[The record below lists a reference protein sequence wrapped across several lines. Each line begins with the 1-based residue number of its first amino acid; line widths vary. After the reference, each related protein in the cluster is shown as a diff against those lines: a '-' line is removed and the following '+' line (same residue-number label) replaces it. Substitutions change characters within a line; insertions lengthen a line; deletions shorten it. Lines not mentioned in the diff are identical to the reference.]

1 MLRRDYRQLA
11 IVCVLAGIVLRA
23 LTPLGYMP
31 SSLDSGY
38 LFELCPEQLPAGFLV
53 AKVAPGH
60 QHHHDHGSS
69 SSDSPATTP
78 DQCQIGHLLF
88 SAIAADTP
96 TLDLPE
102 AAAQDKFVPAADK
115 ELRRTTLT
123 AYRTRAPPA

>member
-11 IVCVLAGIVLRA
+11 IACVLAGVVLRA

-31 SSLDSGY
+31 SSLDNGY
-38 LFELCPEQLPAGFLV
+38 LFELCPEQLPAGFKV
-53 AKVAPGH
+53 ANVAPGH
-60 QHHHDHGSS
+60 EHHHNQGGP
-69 SSDSPATTP
+69 SSDSPAAAA

-96 TLDLPE
+96 MLDLPE
-102 AAAQDKFVPAADK
+102 AATQDRFIAAAYQL
-115 ELRRTTLT
+115 LRRTSVA

>member
-1 MLRRDYRQLA
+1 MLRRDYRHLA

-60 QHHHDHGSS
+60 QHHHDHGGS
-69 SSDSPATTP
+69 SSDSPATTA

-96 TLDLPE
+96 VLELPE
-102 AAAQDKFVPAADK
+102 AAPHDKFIPATYK
-115 ELRRTTLT
+115 LLLRT
-123 AYRTRAPPA
+123 APSTYRTRAPPA